1 VSVLDTQPSRQEP
14 EGDDLVTESETE
26 SEAEPA
32 TAEAES
38 IIAELEDVQPG
49 ASGNQDGS
57 QESAYEASSCHG
69 PGPDTMPSPPVS
81 ATLGPYWQW

>member
-1 VSVLDTQPSRQEP
+1 MVSVLDTQPSRQEP

-49 ASGNQDGS
+49 AQWQSRWL
-57 QESAYEASSCHG
+57 
-69 PGPDTMPSPPVS
+69 PGICV
-81 ATLGPYWQW
+81 